1 MVFQKI
7 NKLIYNISSA
17 TNKGELFLIDKK
29 GNYILIKTIFK
40 GQSIED
46 LYRQYC
52 ELGQDYKFWEQ
63 LQEIYDQSNL
73 VDKMNIY
80 HIYNKLK

>member
-1 MVFQKI
+1 MKFQKI

-29 GNYILIKTIFK
+29 GNYILRKTIFK

-80 HIYNKLK
+80 HIYKKLI